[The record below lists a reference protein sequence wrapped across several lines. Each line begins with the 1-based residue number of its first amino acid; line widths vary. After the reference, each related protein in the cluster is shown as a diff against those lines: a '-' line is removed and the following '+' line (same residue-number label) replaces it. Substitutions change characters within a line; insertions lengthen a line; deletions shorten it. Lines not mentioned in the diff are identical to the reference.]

1 MRTTYAFS
9 TPCPTF
15 AVDACAT
22 SAPAGVYPNSDRCM
36 SATGQGRQW
45 PAGGWRSRSTPSF
58 GMPRAFPHLRFGPIP
73 LIATTLPLEV
83 FTDSHE
89 RSQLRCVTSGLAET
103 VGLEERIE
111 DVVAL
116 AMGAKLAKPNKLS
129 INVWGMPR
137 SALPAWTSRPRCAAR
152 GQLRVNR
159 AAFAIASRFR
169 PTRSNRHS
177 RHSSACFKGCQ
188 TGNNSS

>member
-1 MRTTYAFS
+1 
-9 TPCPTF
+9 
-15 AVDACAT
+15 
-22 SAPAGVYPNSDRCM
+22 M

-58 GMPRAFPHLRFGPIP
+58 GMPRAFPHFRLGPIP

-137 SALPAWTSRPRCAAR
+137 SALPARTSRPRCAS
-152 GQLRVNR
+152 G
-159 AAFAIASRFR
+159 FR
-169 PTRSNRHS
+169 SCRS
-177 RHSSACFKGCQ
+177 C
-188 TGNNSS
+188 